1 MFARTQRLLL
11 RPGWAQD
18 APALQRG
25 LADEGIVRNLA
36 RVPWPYGLD
45 DARAFLASERRPDEA
60 SLLIFRRTGADPE
73 LIGSIGFARGSDG
86 ERELG
91 YWIARPHWGRG
102 YATEAG
108 RAVVDIAHNALRL
121 PRLKAAHFMDNPASG
136 RVLHKLGFRPTGR
149 VASQFSAGR
158 NASVPCRLFELD
170 LASAE
175 AEPEVEKAPVREMVA
190 A

>member
-36 RVPWPYGLD
+36 RVPWPYSLD
-45 DARAFLASERRPDEA
+45 DARAFLASERRPGEA

-108 RAVVDIAHNALRL
+108 RAVVDIARNALRL
-121 PRLKAAHFMDNPASG
+121 PRLKAGHFMDNPASG

-149 VASQFSAGR
+149 VTSQFSAGR
-158 NASVPCRLFELD
+158 NAAVPCRLFELG
-170 LASAE
+170 LAPAE
-175 AEPEVEKAPVREMVA
+175 AESEVEKVPVREMVA